1 VSKLVSVDLETTG
14 LNPSVHETWEVG
26 IVPVDPDARTMHYQ
40 FLPEN
45 LAMAEPGALKVNDF
59 YEAFDWFGDPRI
71 CRDMLTTIPED
82 NDAFDPTHPDRKAFT
97 GAAEA
102 CWLMAKELEGA
113 TIMGLNP
120 HFGAAFLEV
129 LLNRYGHV
137 AMWSHRHLDLGSFA
151 AGAWGAKHDLSGAA
165 IRDRIPQDEG
175 LHNAYADAQWNVEV
189 YHSIVGSQV

>member
-1 VSKLVSVDLETTG
+1 MSKLVSVDLETTG
-14 LNPSVHETWEVG
+14 LDAGEHETWEVG
-26 IVPVDPDARTMHYQ
+26 IVPVDPDAQTMHYQ

-45 LAMAEPGALKVNDF
+45 LARAEAGALKVNDF
-59 YEAFDWFGDPRI
+59 YERFDWFSDPRI
-71 CRDMLTTIPED
+71 CRDMLTESTENPGSF
-82 NDAFDPTHPDRKAFT
+82 ALT

-102 CWLMAKELEGA
+102 CWLIAKSLQGA

-120 HFGAAFLEV
+120 HFDAAFLEA

-165 IRDRIPQDEG
+165 IRDRIPQGDD
-175 LHNAYADAQWNVEV
+175 LHNAYADAQWNVAV
-189 YHSIVGSQV
+189 YEQITGVNL